1 MKREL
6 SDFRPLRPGEAEYV
20 EKLAAEDWDAER
32 FVRIGDGKLP
42 DEGDAART
50 LRGDFV
56 RFLALGGGPGAAPP
70 ETGLRLRGG
79 LIEGE
84 LSVEGCRDLRDVE
97 LTDCRFDAA
106 PILRGASVNL
116 LILSRS
122 VLPGLRADRLETRGG
137 VFLRGSRFSG
147 EARLAGARIGGD
159 LSCQDARFA
168 SGKDKDV
175 ALTCD
180 GARVE
185 GNVNLTAVVAQGQ
198 ISFAALEI
206 RRSLVL
212 SGGRFVRP
220 ARNPVALRL
229 DGASVEGTLFQ
240 RSDMR
245 PRRPRREVRFQGVVE
260 LTAARLGTINDD
272 PGSWPER
279 RGALRLDRCTYGAFT
294 GGRTPVDADSRL
306 AWLDLHDPATV
317 GADFQPQPYEQLA
330 KVLRETGHAEDAR
343 RVLIAKEAK
352 QRAARRARASAG
364 LRPALWI
371 RDQLLR
377 VTVRY
382 GRVPTLAFAWLFGL
396 WILGAAV
403 FHDAAEAGAMK
414 PNNPFILRSPE
425 WAFCAHPDGEAVIA
439 REKNPTG
446 TGRSED
452 GHRTRIDCFL
462 AQPEAQPFP
471 RFDVWAYSADTL
483 FPLVD
488 LEMQDHWIPD
498 ETHSW
503 PYAEATRAYLWIH
516 VGLGWA
522 LSLLAV
528 AGFSGIAKS
537 D

>member
-106 PILRGASVNL
+106 PILRGASANL
-116 LILSRS
+116 LILNRS

-137 VFLRGSRFSG
+137 VFLRRTRFDG
-147 EARLAGARIGGD
+147 DVRLPGARIGGD
-159 LSCQDARFA
+159 LVCRDARFRK
-168 SGKDKDV
+168 SGDH
-175 ALTCD
+175 ALNAD
-180 GARVE
+180 GATIDGSVYLV
-185 GNVNLTAVVAQGQ
+185 GLDAVGEVR
-198 ISFAALEI
+198 FASARI
-206 RRSLVL
+206 GRNMVL
-212 SGGRFVRP
+212 NGGRFGNRKG
-220 ARNPVALRL
+220 VALRL
-229 DGASVEGTLFQ
+229 DAIQVDGTMFQ
-240 RSDMR
+240 RGY
-245 PRRPRREVRFQGVVE
+245 RRRHGAPLEPARFEGVQE
-260 LTAARLGTINDD
+260 MTAARFGSVNDD

-279 RGALRLDRCTYGAFT
+279 CGALRLDRCTYGAFT

-503 PYAEATRAYLWIH
+503 PYAGATRAYLWIH